1 MLENII
7 VTLIVLACVALSLRW
22 FYRAWK
28 GDSGCGCGKASC
40 GAAPNT
46 QAFLDQDLSKK
57 NPDPS
62 PTQAPAARPPADV
75 ADSSRR

>member
-7 VTLIVLACVALSLRW
+7 VTLIVVACAALSLRW

-40 GAAPNT
+40 GAAANT
-46 QAFLDQDLSKK
+46 RAFLDQDLSKK
-57 NPDPS
+57 TPDPS
-62 PTQAPAARPPADV
+62 STQAPVARPSAGV
-75 ADSSRR
+75 AEPSRR

>member
-40 GAAPNT
+40 GASSNT

-57 NPDPS
+57 NLDPS
-62 PTQAPAARPPADV
+62 PTQAPAARPPDGV
-75 ADSSRR
+75 AEPTRR

>member
-1 MLENII
+1 MLENIV

-28 GDSGCGCGKASC
+28 GSAGCGCGKAAC
-40 GAAPNT
+40 GAASNT
-46 QAFLDQDLSKK
+46 QAFLDKDLSKK

-62 PTQAPAARPPADV
+62 PAQAPAARPPASV
-75 ADSSRR
+75 AEPSGR